1 MELRRFPPGP
11 IIDDLRFPADLVDD
25 DLRKTCRGNQPP
37 PASFSEN
44 LRARCE
50 VSARSSI
57 FAPGTRSYRVFCR
70 AAFTAIEI
78 EPFPF
83 DGRCHRWI
91 ELRLVTTAPID
102 LRRRESGSMYGG
114 GDGASPPA
122 TAAEAAHP
130 MTTRAAGTAASPTV
144 LGCVCPD
151 QQTRAHAP
159 LRDVTV
165 SPETE
170 YGARRFS
177 NVTTERNWDYTRI
190 KLEWELLPVIFIMTR
205 LTSLSVMA
213 HLATSPM

>member
-11 IIDDLRFPADLVDD
+11 INDDLRFPADLVDD
-25 DLRKTCRGNQPP
+25 DLRKTCRENQPP
-37 PASFSEN
+37 PATFSEN

-50 VSARSSI
+50 VSARSTI

-91 ELRLVTTAPID
+91 ELRLVTAVPID
-102 LRRRESGSMYGG
+102 LGRRESGSMYGG

-122 TAAEAAHP
+122 NAAEAAHP

-144 LGCVCPD
+144 PGSRPTDTPPFVMSLFHRRQSTGPAVFGTS
-151 QQTRAHAP
+151 QQNAI
-159 LRDVTV
+159 
-165 SPETE
+165 
-170 YGARRFS
+170 
-177 NVTTERNWDYTRI
+177 RI
-190 KLEWELLPVIFIMTR
+190 IPG
-205 LTSLSVMA
+205 
-213 HLATSPM
+213 